1 MNTYS
6 PQSIGVKSPTGGFQE
21 GGWYSGRQYIGG
33 TLSDPGVIHPG
44 SSQQGSGE
52 RVSEEVNR
60 QSDKAQ
66 GNEQGDIERYLQAQR
81 DAQRNATPTQNIPS
95 GSFSGAGSTGTSTGG
110 TGAGLGVAPQSE
122 FNLPE
127 LYKGLVTDSGI
138 KNLEEEYTGMNKEFV
153 EAKGKIN
160 DNPFLSEA
168 TRVGRVA
175 KIESLFAERTQGIR
189 DEIATKKAD
198 VETQLN
204 LQLKQFDINSQQAKD
219 AQDQLNFLLT
229 SGALANASGEDIA
242 TLTRSTGYSSSM
254 IMSAIESSK
263 PGRETQV
270 IQTEDDNGVVTVSV
284 VDKNTGEIVNQSSLG
299 AIGTRTKTSSG
310 STTITKQQLQSA
322 TIQDLEEMKN
332 PYGHISP
339 EEWAEELSYWI
350 QGGGTR
356 EDFNKNFQ
364 QYADPNRGDFDKVYF
379 ERE

>member
-81 DAQRNATPTQNIPS
+81 QAQQNATPTQNIPTTS
-95 GSFSGAGSTGTSTGG
+95 SQSSNNLGFGTSGG
-110 TGAGLGVAPQSE
+110 TGLGVQAQSE

-138 KNLEEEYTGMNKEFV
+138 KDLEDKYTGMNKEFV